1 MLILPAID
9 LKDGKVVR
17 LLQGRAD
24 AVTVYSDDPVAVAR
38 RWQYEGASYL
48 HLVDLDGAFEGTPK
62 NFDTIKQILAA
73 ISIGAEVGGGL
84 RNDKDIQRLLDVGAA
99 RCVVGTKACES
110 IQIVRDLVKHFGKR
124 IAIGVDARDGFVAVK
139 GWTEATKLRAIEFGK
154 QLADAGVHCII
165 YTDISTDGMLG
176 GPNLKAMS
184 EMCDALLARPA
195 PHCGVIASGGVCKTD
210 DVHALRAL
218 GKKNLGGV
226 IIGKALYDGKLKLGE
241 VL

>member
-9 LKDGKVVR
+9 LKGGKVVR

-48 HLVDLDGAFEGTPK
+48 HIVDLDGAFEGTPK
-62 NFDTIKQILAA
+62 NFDTVKQILAA
-73 ISIGAEVGGGL
+73 IAIGAEVGGGL
-84 RNDKDIQRLLDVGAA
+84 RTAEDIQRLLDAGAA

-110 IQIVRDLVKHFGKR
+110 PNAVRDLVERFGKR

-139 GWTEATKLRAIEFGK
+139 GWTEATKLRAIDFAK
-154 QLADAGVHCII
+154 QLAKAGVHCII
-165 YTDISTDGMLG
+165 YTDISTDGMLT
-176 GPNLKAMS
+176 GPNLKAMA
-184 EMCDALLARPA
+184 EMCDAVS
-195 PHCGVIASGGVCKTD
+195 CKVIASGGVSSAD
-210 DVHALRAL
+210 DVRALRAL

-226 IIGKALYDGKLKLGE
+226 IIGKALYDGKVKLGE
-241 VL
+241 IL

>member
-17 LLQGRAD
+17 LQQGRAD

-48 HLVDLDGAFEGTPK
+48 HLVDLDGAFSGTPK
-62 NFDTIKQILAA
+62 NFDMIKQILAA
-73 ISIGAEVGGGL
+73 LQIGAEVGGGL
-84 RNDKDIQRLLDVGAA
+84 RTAEDIRRLLNAGAA

-110 IQIVRDLVKHFGKR
+110 IATVREWVKQFGKR

-139 GWTEATKLRAIEFGK
+139 GWTVKTKLRAIDFAQ

-165 YTDISTDGMLG
+165 YTDIATDGMLV
-176 GPNLKAMS
+176 GPNLNAMAA
-184 EMCDALLARPA
+184 MCDAVP
-195 PHCGVIASGGVCKTD
+195 CGVIASGGVGSSD
-210 DVHALRAL
+210 DVRGLRAL
-218 GKKNLGGV
+218 NKKNLGGV
-226 IIGKALYDGKLKLGE
+226 IIGKALYDGKVTLAEIL
-241 VL
+241 